1 VPAIQRFPALRLLI
15 GLVLAAAMGLLAWR
29 YGSVST
35 PGRDPRAP
43 AAPRRPNSAPG
54 TSPREHTGTPRIVA
68 LSPAL
73 AIILRDLGLESHIVG
88 RHAYDMVLPPSVP
101 VCGNQTG
108 IDYEALIGVR
118 PTDVLLQWGRR
129 ELPARLQTLAREHH
143 WAVSDYELLAL
154 DDVLSTTADLN
165 RRFAAADPQHRG
177 DDLLARMRTAW
188 APHPGELAAAGRILL
203 LESIDPPAAL
213 GPGSFH
219 HQILERLGATPAITA
234 GKPFMTLDAEGVLSL
249 APDGIIIFS
258 PRERG
263 MP

>member
-43 AAPRRPNSAPG
+43 AAPRQPNSAPG
-54 TSPREHTGTPRIVA
+54 TSSREQTGVPRIVA
-68 LSPAL
+68 LRPAL

-108 IDYEALIGVR
+108 IDYEALIGVQ

-129 ELPARLQTLAREHH
+129 ELPGRLQTLAREHR

-165 RRFAAADPQHRG
+165 RRFAAAGPQHRG
-177 DDLLARMRTAW
+177 DDGVAGGVPALNRGKSARALSRSI
-188 APHPGELAAAGRILL
+188 AAR
-203 LESIDPPAAL
+203 
-213 GPGSFH
+213 
-219 HQILERLGATPAITA
+219 
-234 GKPFMTLDAEGVLSL
+234 PFTS
-249 APDGIIIFS
+249 S
-258 PRERG
+258 PR
-263 MP
+263 